1 MIRVNIVSYCL
12 VVLNIDADIPD
23 ISYQLTQ
30 NTNQDLKAKYLHFTL
45 ALWATA

>member
-30 NTNQDLKAKYLHFTL
+30 NTNQDLKAKYLYFTL
-45 ALWATA
+45 ALGATA